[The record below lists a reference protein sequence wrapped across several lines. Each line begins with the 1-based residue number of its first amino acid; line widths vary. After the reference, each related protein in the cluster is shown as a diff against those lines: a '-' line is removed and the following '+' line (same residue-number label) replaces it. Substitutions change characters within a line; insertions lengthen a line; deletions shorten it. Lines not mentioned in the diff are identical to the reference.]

1 MSRLAT
7 STGYELE
14 VGRIPRERI
23 DAFLLAHP
31 EPEPPTREVE
41 AFGGVVE
48 KVEVLDDPAYLAAL
62 QAHRLEMGAAQIDLI
77 ADAVEIEGT
86 GWEREFAELR
96 ELGLAGDNPKADV
109 LRYVVLGNDADF
121 AGVVE
126 EVLYNS
132 TVTLRGLEE
141 AAERFGVTWLGQRV
155 PVVSPPGGPGRGSN
169 LFGDR
174 QAAKFSLLTWEE
186 FCTLPGP
193 EQSAAV
199 AFHRL
204 TMELEERAVKWQ
216 RAKQKR

>member
-1 MSRLAT
+1 MSELTT
-7 STGYELE
+7 STGYKLK
-14 VGRIPRERI
+14 VRRIPRARI
-23 DAFLLAHP
+23 DAFLRARP

-48 KVEVLDDPAYLAAL
+48 EVPVLDDPEYVAAL
-62 QAHRLEMGAAQIDLI
+62 QAHRLEMGLAQLDLI
-77 ADAVEIEGT
+77 TDAVEIEGT
-86 GWEREFAELR
+86 GWEHELSELH
-96 ELGLAGDNPKADV
+96 ELGLTGDNPKVDV

-121 AGVVE
+121 ARVVE

-141 AAERFGVTWLGQRV
+141 AAEWFAVTWLGQRV
-155 PVVSPPGGPGRGSN
+155 PVVSPPTGPGRASN

-174 QAAKFSLLTWEE
+174 QAAKFSLLTWKT
-186 FCTLPGP
+186 FCALSGP

-204 TMELEERAVKWQ
+204 SMKMEERAVKHQ
-216 RAKQKR
+216 QAKQGR